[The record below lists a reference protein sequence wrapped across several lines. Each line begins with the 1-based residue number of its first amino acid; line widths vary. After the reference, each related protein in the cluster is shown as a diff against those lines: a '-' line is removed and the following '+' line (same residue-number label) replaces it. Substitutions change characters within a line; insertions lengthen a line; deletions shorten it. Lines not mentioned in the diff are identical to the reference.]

1 MMNDLKH
8 ILNFMACPVSQTRN
22 SKLMIC
28 LPVAQISYDLSNSE
42 WNTMVMKEYYG
53 GYVQMFLTLKNEFI
67 NGMLMKKVL
76 IWDSVTVFN

>member
-1 MMNDLKH
+1 
-8 ILNFMACPVSQTRN
+8 
-22 SKLMIC
+22 MIC

-42 WNTMVMKEYYG
+42 WNAMVKKEYYV

-67 NGMLMKKVL
+67 KGMLMKKVL

>member
-8 ILNFMACPVSQTRN
+8 ILNFVACSVNQAKN

-28 LPVAQISYDLSNSE
+28 LPVAQISYNLSNSE
-42 WNTMVMKEYYG
+42 WNTMVKKEYYG
-53 GYVQMFLTLKNEFI
+53 GYVQMFLTLKNDFI